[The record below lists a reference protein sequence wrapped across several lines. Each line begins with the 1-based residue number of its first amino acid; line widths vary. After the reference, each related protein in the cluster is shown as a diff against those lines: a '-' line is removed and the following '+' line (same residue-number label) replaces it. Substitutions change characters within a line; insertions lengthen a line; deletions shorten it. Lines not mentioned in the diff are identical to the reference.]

1 MRLSRV
7 LGQPH
12 ATRCLTAAAAP
23 GALRHAYLFYGPP
36 GVGKRTAAL
45 AFARSLNCEN
55 PPAPADCCEKCR
67 PCVEIGKGIFPEV
80 RVWAP
85 EAGDGRARSFHTIQ
99 IADAIHWA
107 TRTAH
112 VRRTKVGVMEDAHL
126 MSAEAANHFLKILE
140 EPPDRTVWILLA
152 PDLEA
157 VLPTL
162 RSRCLPVRFTLLS
175 REAIEGIFRLRE
187 AGAAD
192 TAPMEDA
199 SEICLGRLDVPPEQ
213 VAASMREAEE
223 FLSLAE
229 RFDLPALEAVAQTL
243 ARKDEAERLPGLLDG
258 LERVCAARLRLRSD
272 DADRWVEALDAVGR
286 ARWRWRGALGKT
298 LVDALGAELAL
309 ALAPRAQKAQA

>member
-1 MRLSRV
+1 MKLPRV

-12 ATRCLTAAAAP
+12 AVRCLTTASAP
-23 GALRHAYLFYGPP
+23 GATGHAYLFYGPP

-45 AFARSLNCEN
+45 AFARALNCEN
-55 PPAPADCCEKCR
+55 PPGVGDCCEKCG
-67 PCVEIGKGIFPEV
+67 PCVEIGKGIFAEV
-80 RVWAP
+80 RFVAP
-85 EAGDGRARSFHTIQ
+85 EDDSGKARTFHTEQ
-99 IADAIHWA
+99 ISDAIHWA

-112 VRRTKVGVMEDAHL
+112 VRRTKVAIMEDAHL

-152 PDLEA
+152 PDRDA

-187 AGAAD
+187 KGAAD
-192 TAPMEDA
+192 TAPMEEA
-199 SEICLGRLDVPPEQ
+199 SALCLGRLDVPPEEIQ
-213 VAASMREAEE
+213 ASVREAEA
-223 FLSLAE
+223 FLGLAE
-229 RFDLPALEAVAQTL
+229 RFDLPSLEALATSF

-258 LERVCAARLRLRSD
+258 LERACAARLRLHAA

-286 ARWRWRGALGKT
+286 ARWRWRNGMGKT
-298 LVDALGAELAL
+298 MVDALGAELSL
-309 ALAPRAQKAQA
+309 ALKAAGT